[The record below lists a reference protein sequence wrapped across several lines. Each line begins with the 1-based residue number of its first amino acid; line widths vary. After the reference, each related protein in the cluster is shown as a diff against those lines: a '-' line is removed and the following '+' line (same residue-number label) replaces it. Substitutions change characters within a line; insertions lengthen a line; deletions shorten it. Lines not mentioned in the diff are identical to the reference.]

1 MKRHTLP
8 IKRCSRKSAIAAWM
22 LLAFGTMPSFAQPSS
37 VLMRRGE
44 ALLSRDCAI
53 CHAVGRHGDSHQGVP
68 FVEIAR
74 RSDLVVVRKS
84 LETGITSGHP
94 AMPKVHLSG
103 TDIEA
108 IMAYLRAI
116 ARP

>member
-1 MKRHTLP
+1 MKRYALH
-8 IKRCSRKSAIAAWM
+8 IKCCSRKSAIAAWT
-22 LLAFGTMPSFAQPSS
+22 LLAFGVPCFAQPSS

-44 ALLSRDCAI
+44 ALLSRECAI
-53 CHAVGRHGDSHQGVP
+53 CHAAGRHGDSHQGVP
-68 FVEIAR
+68 FAEIAR
-74 RSDLVVVRKS
+74 RSDLIVVRKS
-84 LETGITSGHP
+84 LENGITSGHP

-103 TDIEA
+103 TDVEA